1 MGVYKYLDPATGEW
15 KIIKSKAIV
24 KPDGSLEYDP
34 DDIKEIED
42 RLDSIEN
49 DVGDVDNKFD
59 AHKADKTNPHVV
71 TKTQVGL
78 GNVDNVKQ
86 ASKIE
91 FDAHKAEKATQ
102 DGYGHIRLQDIPNP
116 QIATKEEAELGTNNT
131 KMMTPLRVNQAIAS
145 NVRMSGATV
154 EINIDGQWVAFKRI
168 IDVSSW
174 GNVQQI
180 VRSGWANDYFKTGD
194 QLVSSYDGGTIVW
207 EVIGIDVDTPS
218 DSSFTHSMT
227 IQTKDCIENGV
238 WDSGDNNRYINS
250 DIRAY
255 LNGSFLSKLDPELSV
270 VIGQVNK
277 KVAVRNSIGGQD
289 NFSDKVFLLSRKEV
303 DLGDE
308 GTNTGEFVYPFYNG
322 KGNANRIKTL
332 DGSPRSWWL
341 RSPSVSTSSIVR
353 YVNTDGSLDYSPSAY
368 HAIGVSPA
376 CVII

>member
-1 MGVYKYLDPATGEW
+1 MAWENPVTTWGQAGKTVPGAGDFNRIEGNIQHLQDTKETPAGAQA
-15 KIIKSKAIV
+15 KAEAAAGAV
-24 KPDGSLEYDP
+24 
-34 DDIKEIED
+34 
-42 RLDSIEN
+42 
-49 DVGDVDNKFD
+49 
-59 AHKADKTNPHVV
+59 
-71 TKTQVGL
+71 
-78 GNVDNVKQ
+78 Q
-86 ASKIE
+86 AE
-91 FDAHKAEKATQ
+91 LDAHKAEKATQ